1 MSAGGRDGHRE
12 RRDSGGDRA
21 RSPESLRGGTLSM
34 ADDDRTTSMQF
45 CQECNNLMYPREVYN
60 ADDPQDSRLVFVCKA
75 PNCVMSSRRREEC
88 AEAESTLVWK
98 HVVQHAMRTDDII
111 NADITQDPTLPRT
124 NGVTCSECQASE
136 AVYLQAASG
145 AQQGV
150 SLFFVCCQ
158 CNHMWKEGGALAK

>member
-45 CQECNNLMYPREVYN
+45 CQECNNRDVPPGL
-60 ADDPQDSRLVFVCKA
+60 Q
-75 PNCVMSSRRREEC
+75 RRRPAGLAWSLC
-88 AEAESTLVWK
+88 ARRPTASCRRAVVRSAEAESTLVYK

-111 NADITQDPTLPRT
+111 SADITQDPTLRT
-124 NGVTCSECQASE
+124 NGVTYSECQASRPCICRLRL
-136 AVYLQAASG
+136 VRNR
-145 AQQGV
+145 V

>member
-1 MSAGGRDGHRE
+1 
-12 RRDSGGDRA
+12 
-21 RSPESLRGGTLSM
+21 M

-124 NGVTCSECQASE
+124 NPPNASRATCLHLACASSPSSD
-136 AVYLQAASG
+136 LASP
-145 AQQGV
+145 
-150 SLFFVCCQ
+150 
-158 CNHMWKEGGALAK
+158 